1 MRKAI
6 ILVIIY
12 FSLSSS
18 FAQQTIQEKL
28 GYPKNTKLLILH
40 ADDMGVSHSQN
51 SASLTA
57 LEKGYVSSGSI
68 MVPCPWFPEV
78 AAYAVKHPDADLGI
92 HLTLTSEWEYYRWGP
107 VTSKDKVSSLVNK
120 NGFLYNDVDSL
131 AKMARLKEVEQELR
145 AQIDR
150 AIQFGIHPTHIDSH
164 MGSCFFSKD
173 YLKIYIRLARE
184 YHIPCLLNRE
194 AFKLVYHIDL
204 DELINDKDVVVDKIF
219 MAFPQNYSQ
228 GMANYYTQVFKSLQP
243 GLSVILLHA
252 AYNNDEMQAVTIDHP
267 DYGAAWRQADFD
279 FFSSDACKKLLAE
292 QNIHLITWKEIKDK
306 LVR

>member
-12 FSLSSS
+12 FSVSSLL
-18 FAQQTIQEKL
+18 AQQTIQEKL

-173 YLKIYIRLARE
+173 YLKIYIQLARE

-194 AFKLVYHIDL
+194 AFKLIYHIDL
-204 DELINDKDVVVDKIF
+204 DELINDKDVVADKIF

-228 GMANYYTQVFKSLQP
+228 GIANYYTQVFKSLQP

-279 FFSSDACKKLLAE
+279 FFSSDACKKLLTE